1 MLDKILEMQIR
12 RSRETRGCI
21 SYCLLSR
28 PYDHML
34 KMLLKCIEFFF
45 NFRRKIGKRISQI
58 INRNIYIQFKRI
70 KSLIKINFSGFK
82 VARVEE

>member
-1 MLDKILEMQIR
+1 MFLKELIMLDKILEMQIR

-58 INRNIYIQFKRI
+58 INRNINIYSIQKD
-70 KSLIKINFSGFK
+70 KIADK
-82 VARVEE
+82 D